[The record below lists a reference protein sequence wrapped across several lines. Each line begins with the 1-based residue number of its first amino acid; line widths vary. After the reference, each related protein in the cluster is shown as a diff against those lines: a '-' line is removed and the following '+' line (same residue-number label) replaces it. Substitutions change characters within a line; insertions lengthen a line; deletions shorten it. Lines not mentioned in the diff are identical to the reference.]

1 MGLSPRCGTRHHP
14 AFSPQRQMFFR
25 KKLLHSSQ
33 TLRAASLGQDRYR
46 RRYWVLP
53 HLGGIFVE
61 GAEGEPGRGSW
72 GWDLPA
78 RRGPCVS
85 PPPPA
90 LAVAEPAPQEPPEE
104 KASPHVSPV
113 KEEPVDMPI
122 PNRTNC
128 TASRSRGRPRKS
140 KEELS
145 QHCGPRPPPVNGVL
159 EETVPLGQSQHDLS
173 QSAFLSWL
181 SQTQSSLLKDSVLT
195 PDSSPGKGDTGLPP
209 LEAPSDPAEEEEEE
223 ESAPEAVEKQ
233 GPWFNLLPRTPCDDR
248 APLATSSAEPSP
260 RAAAQ
265 PRTQPRSE
273 LPKGS
278 ARQVRAWVRP
288 GSGGS
293 CTQAVGTTWRGEP
306 PWGEQGGT
314 LCLGTGHPRAGE
326 CHPRGCTPGAQSC
339 CPQPSGLSL

>member
-1 MGLSPRCGTRHHP
+1 
-14 AFSPQRQMFFR
+14 MFFR

-61 GAEGEPGRGSW
+61 GTEGKLGRGSQRR
-72 GWDLPA
+72 DLLVG
-78 RRGPCVS
+78 RGPCISS
-85 PPPPA
+85 PFPA
-90 LAVAEPAPQEPPEE
+90 LAVAEAAPQEPPEE
-104 KASPHVSPV
+104 KVSPHTSPV
-113 KEEPVDMPI
+113 KEEPVDVPI
-122 PNRTNC
+122 PSRTNC
-128 TASRSRGRPRKS
+128 TASRCRGRPRKS

-159 EETVPLGQSQHDLS
+159 EESVPLGQSQHDLS

-209 LEAPSDPAEEEEEE
+209 LEAPLDPAEEEEEEEEE

-248 APLATSSAEPSP
+248 APLATSSAEPLP
-260 RAAAQ
+260 RATMQ
-265 PRTQPRSE
+265 PRSQPRSE

-278 ARQVRAWVRP
+278 ARQVRAWAQL
-288 GSGGS
+288 GLAGG
-293 CTQAVGTTWRGEP
+293 CTQRFHPSLRGPCWGEP
-306 PWGEQGGT
+306 AWAAGGEQGGT
-314 LCLGTGHPRAGE
+314 LCLGTGHPGAGE
-326 CHPRGCTPGAQSC
+326 CCPCGSTPGARSC
-339 CPQPSGLSL
+339 CPQPSGLSS